1 MVSNKKNII
10 FDFDGV
16 LADTSLIKSHVFKKF
31 FLKFSQ
37 SQKIIDYQIKNKG
50 ISRYQILDKLY
61 ELEDINSK
69 KQKKN
74 ILEDLNS
81 AMNSSINKI
90 KIDNDIINK
99 IKKFYK
105 SANLFIASNAP
116 ENELISIIKNNGIYN
131 YFLGIYGS
139 KQNFTK
145 KDSINLIINNF
156 NIDIAT
162 YIGDTYNDYKIA
174 RAIGLNFIGIKNIYL
189 EKITGINLYNSIIEI
204 DEKSIQ

>member
-50 ISRYQILDKLY
+50 ISRYQILEKLY

-105 SANLFIASNAP
+105 SANLS
-116 ENELISIIKNNGIYN
+116 
-131 YFLGIYGS
+131 
-139 KQNFTK
+139 
-145 KDSINLIINNF
+145 
-156 NIDIAT
+156 
-162 YIGDTYNDYKIA
+162 
-174 RAIGLNFIGIKNIYL
+174 
-189 EKITGINLYNSIIEI
+189 
-204 DEKSIQ
+204 